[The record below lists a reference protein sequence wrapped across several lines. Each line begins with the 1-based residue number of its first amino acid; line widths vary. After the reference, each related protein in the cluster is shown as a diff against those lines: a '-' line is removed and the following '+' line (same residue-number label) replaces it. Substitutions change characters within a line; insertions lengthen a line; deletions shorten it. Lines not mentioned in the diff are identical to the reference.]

1 MNVSLNIFRNF
12 VAQLSK
18 FGFGMANWRVAIN
31 SKFTW
36 TCLKFAFSLFVLPLF
51 ALNLCTGSTLMCFS
65 MPTLSFKISVTFSA
79 HISRVFDVVTQALLA
94 TGAQVFLLSH
104 QWLENN
110 LPEAKVF
117 EVEELLDPCD
127 RLRVQW
133 GNHTEM
139 SLFGGLK

>member
-51 ALNLCTGSTLMCFS
+51 ALNLCTGSTLMFFS
-65 MPTLSFKISVTFSA
+65 MPTLSFKIYVTFSA
-79 HISRVFDVVTQALLA
+79 HISVSLMQLHKLCSPLVPKYSCYHISGQKITCQRPKFLKLRNWQIHVIGYEFSGVTIQRC
-94 TGAQVFLLSH
+94 H
-104 QWLENN
+104 
-110 LPEAKVF
+110 
-117 EVEELLDPCD
+117 
-127 RLRVQW
+127 
-133 GNHTEM
+133 
-139 SLFGGLK
+139 SLVD